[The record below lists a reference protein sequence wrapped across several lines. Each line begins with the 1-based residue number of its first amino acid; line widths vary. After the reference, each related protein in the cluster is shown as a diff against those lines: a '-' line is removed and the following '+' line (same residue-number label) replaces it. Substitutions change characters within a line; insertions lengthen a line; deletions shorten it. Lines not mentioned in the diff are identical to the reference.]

1 MLLLVITDE
10 SSDRGKE
17 MVQQTRSSQLR
28 QLTMLKAKERMD
40 LVDSYNGPR
49 GFGDSRKATK
59 SYYTSKNTILNEE

>member
-1 MLLLVITDE
+1 
-10 SSDRGKE
+10 